1 MRTKRHEFLFF
12 LSTLLLV
19 PTLLFAQYTR
29 LSNLPAVYINTFDG
43 GGIYSK
49 TDYKY
54 CRLRYVDETDEVTLY
69 DSVSIR
75 GRGNSTWNLSKKPYR
90 IKFLNKEKFL
100 GKGYAKTKKWTLLAN
115 AGDKTM
121 MRNALTS
128 LMGEFCAAQHEP
140 SASKSLPFNPAALF
154 VDLTLNGTYQ
164 GTYQISD
171 QVDVRPH
178 RVNIT
183 EQNVPLEA
191 DDDISG
197 GYLLEVDG
205 FMDGNSFRTTIYQ
218 TPVRIHYPDD
228 EDIVSHQS
236 VYIKRHINKFESALS
251 SSSFT
256 DPATGYRA
264 YVDTA
269 SLIDW
274 YICTEVTA
282 NIDGF
287 FSTYFYKER
296 GDDRL
301 FFGPLWDYDIAYNN
315 DWRVSHEMGASSTVR
330 LLMADVAYNGSK
342 AWINRMWEDPWF
354 QRSVSDRFED
364 LLAAGLVDYLQEKV
378 DSLKQVLSASQVLN
392 YRKWGIDTRAYH
404 EIVLYSS
411 YDRYVADLKNFIP
424 ERCTFLSETFAG
436 RRPVD
441 PTPPFE
447 PDDCYYRIL
456 NSRTLMPVGFSGGN
470 VVQHVSDDENLSLL
484 WEFQPLDDGRFL
496 VINASSSLALTDPTP
511 GTSTATTNVGTQLSV
526 SAPDADDPRQQ
537 WELLPQGT
545 EGRYNLLNV
554 YTQHIANL
562 SGGSYDP
569 GTAVLSYTNDSRN
582 AESLNR
588 LWLLKADEDHPL
600 GIAVIVEPD
609 NYALAYDP
617 FTHELHFGAAD
628 VESLRF
634 TARVFDLA
642 GRLIGSFPASGRF
655 SMASEPS
662 GVYVVTWQ
670 VSGKTRSVKFSK

>member
-1 MRTKRHEFLFF
+1 M
-12 LSTLLLV
+12 

-100 GKGYAKTKKWTLLAN
+100 GKGYANTKKWTLLAN

-128 LMGEFCAAQHEP
+128 SMGEFCAALHDP
-140 SASKSLPFNPAALF
+140 GASKSLPFNPAALF
-154 VDLTLNGTYQ
+154 VDLTLNGVYQ

-183 EQNVPLEA
+183 EQNVPLGA

-197 GYLLEVDG
+197 GYLLETDG
-205 FMDGNSFRTTIYQ
+205 FMDGNSFRTSIYQ
-218 TPVRIHYPDD
+218 APVRIHYPDD
-228 EDIVSHQS
+228 EDIVASQS
-236 VYIKRHINKFESALS
+236 VYIKRHINRFESALS

-264 YVDTA
+264 FVDEA

-315 DWRVSHEMGASSTVR
+315 DSRVSSEQGVSSTVR

-378 DSLKQVLSASQVLN
+378 DSLNQVLSASQLLN

-456 NSRTLMPVGFSGGN
+456 NSRTLMPVGFSGSN
-470 VVQHVSDDENLSLL
+470 VVQQVSDDENLSLL

-600 GIAVIVEPD
+600 GIAVIAEPE

-617 FTHELHFGAAD
+617 FIHELHFGAAD